1 MGAGRIIMYQT
12 LAIAA
17 GGALGAVLR
26 YWASNGVYLLTGRG
40 FPFGTLFVNVT
51 GCLLIGFLSVWL
63 LERSLAG
70 PALRGFLLIGVLG
83 GFTTFSTFSMETLNL
98 IESGQL
104 ARALANMVISVLVCV
119 GAAGLGV
126 VLGRQV

>member
-1 MGAGRIIMYQT
+1 MYQT

-40 FPFGTLFVNVT
+40 FPYGTLFVNVT

-83 GFTTFSTFSMETLNL
+83 GFTTFSAFSMETLNL
-98 IESGQL
+98 MESGQM
-104 ARALANMVISVLVCV
+104 ARALLNMILSVLVCV

-126 VLGRQV
+126 ILGRQV

>member
-1 MGAGRIIMYQT
+1 MLQT

-40 FPFGTLFVNVT
+40 FPYGTLFVNVT
-51 GCLLIGFLSVWL
+51 GCLFIGFLSVWL
-63 LERSLAG
+63 LDRSLAG
-70 PALRGFLLIGVLG
+70 SALRGFLLIGVLG
-83 GFTTFSTFSMETLNL
+83 GFTTFSAFSMETLNL
-98 IESGQL
+98 IESGQV

>member
-1 MGAGRIIMYQT
+1 MYQT

-17 GGALGAVLR
+17 GGALGAVFR
-26 YWASNGVYLLTGRG
+26 YWASNGVYALTGRG
-40 FPFGTLFVNVT
+40 FPYGTLFVNVT

-70 PALRGFLLIGVLG
+70 PVLRGFLLIGVLG
-83 GFTTFSTFSMETLNL
+83 GFTTFSTFSMETVNL
-98 IESGQL
+98 IESGQ
-104 ARALANMVISVLVCV
+104 AVRALANMIVSVLVCV

>member
-1 MGAGRIIMYQT
+1 MLQT

-17 GGALGAVLR
+17 GGALGAVFR
-26 YWASNGVYLLTGRG
+26 YWASNGVYVLTGRG
-40 FPFGTLFVNVT
+40 FPYGTLFVNVT

-70 PALRGFLLIGVLG
+70 PVLRGFLLIGVLG

-104 ARALANMVISVLVCV
+104 VRALVNMVVSVLVCV

>member
-1 MGAGRIIMYQT
+1 MLQT

-17 GGALGAVLR
+17 GGALGAVFR

-40 FPFGTLFVNVT
+40 FPYGTLFVNVT
-51 GCLLIGFLSVWL
+51 GCLIMGFLSVWL
-63 LERSLAG
+63 LERSMAG

-83 GFTTFSTFSMETLNL
+83 GFTTFSAFSMETLNL
-98 IESGQL
+98 MESGQM
-104 ARALANMVISVLVCV
+104 ARALLNMILSVLVCV

-126 VLGRQV
+126 ILGRQL

>member
-1 MGAGRIIMYQT
+1 MYQT

-17 GGALGAVLR
+17 GGALGAVFR
-26 YWASNGVYLLTGRG
+26 YWASNGIYFLTGRG
-40 FPFGTLFVNVT
+40 FPYGTLFVNVA
-51 GCLLIGFLSVWL
+51 GSLLIGFLSVWL

-70 PALRGFLLIGVLG
+70 PVLRGFLLIGVLG

-104 ARALANMVISVLVCV
+104 ARALVNMVVSVLVCV

>member
-1 MGAGRIIMYQT
+1 MLQT

-17 GGALGAVLR
+17 GGALGAVFR
-26 YWASNGVYLLTGRG
+26 YWASNGVYVLTGRG
-40 FPFGTLFVNVT
+40 FPYGTLFVNVT

-70 PALRGFLLIGVLG
+70 PVLRGFLLIGVLG

-104 ARALANMVISVLVCV
+104 VRALANMVVSVLVGV

-126 VLGRQV
+126 MLGRQV

>member
-1 MGAGRIIMYQT
+1 MYQT

-26 YWASNGVYLLTGRG
+26 YWASNGVYLFTGRG
-40 FPFGTLFVNVT
+40 FPYGTLFVNVT

-83 GFTTFSTFSMETLNL
+83 GFTTFSTFSMETVNL
-98 IESGQL
+98 IESGQVI
-104 ARALANMVISVLVCV
+104 RALTNMVVSVLVCV